1 MSVLGVLG
9 RRLASGVVVLLG
21 LSILIFLLVRL
32 VPGDPARIALGPM
45 ASAEQVESLRNQ
57 MRLNEPLPE
66 QYFYF
71 MQGVLQGDFGISL
84 ITRRP
89 VTRDLI
95 EFLPATLEL
104 VLFSG
109 IIMVVFGLT
118 LGVIAAAFKDRYPD
132 HIVRV
137 TALLGVVTPSFVW
150 AVMLMLILGYWL
162 GWLPLSGRLADP
174 LTAPPTV
181 TGFITIDALL
191 AGRPDKFIEALR
203 HLLLPAIALSL
214 AGLGQAARLTRANM
228 IETYQRPYIEM
239 MRAFGV
245 SEFRIAT
252 RYAFRPAFIP
262 TLTVLG
268 LDIAA
273 LFGFAFLVEIVF
285 IWPGVARYGVQA
297 TMQNDLNAITAV
309 VMIIGFMFVVVNIII
324 DLIAAYL
331 NPRIRLAE
339 AR

>member
-89 VTRDLI
+89 VTRDLV

-297 TMQNDLNAITAV
+297 MMQNDLNAITAV